1 MGKFILTIIIC
12 SILPLATTAQWCDEK
27 GNDVSFF
34 VVEYPERIVVQIPS
48 GQFETVVK
56 DSSHHENYITYQCDS
71 AILTL
76 YYGRNLENL
85 HQQANFEQAVLY
97 YKGQILHFYFCPL
110 TSTHSRK
117 IKSK

>member
-1 MGKFILTIIIC
+1 M
-12 SILPLATTAQWCDEK
+12 PLATTAQWCDEN
-27 GNDVSFF
+27 GNDVIFSLI
-34 VVEYPERIVVQIPS
+34 ESSKRIVVQIPS
-48 GQFETVVK
+48 GQFEADIK
-56 DSSHHENYITYQCDS
+56 DSSRHENYITYQCDN

-97 YKGQILHFYFCPL
+97 YKGQIMHFYFCPL
-110 TSTHSRK
+110 TSARSRK